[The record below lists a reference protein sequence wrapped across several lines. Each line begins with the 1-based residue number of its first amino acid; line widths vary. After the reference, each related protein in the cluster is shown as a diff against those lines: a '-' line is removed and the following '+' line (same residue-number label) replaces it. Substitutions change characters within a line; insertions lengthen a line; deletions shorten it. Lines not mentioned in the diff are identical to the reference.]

1 PCETLT
7 RFTTDEGHT
16 IEATGNHEI
25 RTSEGYKAALDIAA
39 GDEILTKPDTPDEH
53 KVPANE
59 DLKNQKTIE
68 CRTCGTLFDVSEHR
82 NAKFCSRECRYECM
96 RTTSKYDAIVTANL
110 PDPEEI
116 ERESKRIELECEFC
130 GSTYEVKPYRSET
143 AKYCS
148 RRCTGLARVAG
159 NEEDLGGY
167 LKTWREEN
175 PVAAE

>member
-1 PCETLT
+1 QVLTAEGEWKRIFDLHRMKDPADVISYNRETGRFERDSVLRTLKRDMDSSETLF

-25 RTSEGYKAALDIAA
+25 LTSEGYKAALDIAA
-39 GDEILTKPDTPDEH
+39 GDEILTKPDTPDEQ

-130 GSTYEVKPYRSET
+130 
-143 AKYCS
+143 
-148 RRCTGLARVAG
+148 
-159 NEEDLGGY
+159 
-167 LKTWREEN
+167 
-175 PVAAE
+175 